1 MLNTSASRYLYKGKV
16 QDVFFSLFSM
26 LALQV
31 DLKVAF
37 RCGEA
42 ESGVSPLGGE
52 TNGKL
57 GCGGTQR

>member
-16 QDVFFSLFSM
+16 QDSFFSLISM

-37 RCGEA
+37 RFGEA
-42 ESGVSPLGGE
+42 ESGVAPLGGE
-52 TNGKL
+52 TNEKL
-57 GCGGTQR
+57 GSGGTQR